1 MAKDNDNGLYLPL
14 KINLS
19 EWERNLAEAGE
30 DLQKA
35 MREFRSATKDL
46 KLQYDVKIAGAKAA
60 GNDLK
65 VLELEEKKLNQ
76 LYQTQLQAVNALN
89 EAYKKSVAEKGASA
103 KASQALAQQLVR
115 ESKEL
120 DKLKAQIDKKG
131 LNIGKS
137 LSDGLAAVSPEFAR
151 IRTATASLTA
161 QMSSLGSSATAAAA
175 AVAKVAL
182 PVGIVAAGVGGLKK
196 LVDSYKETAEAAAN
210 ANEEVYQLREVLNSS
225 YEEAELLAGAARIDG
240 VNLDSLNASINIL
253 YKNLDAGNEKG
264 KRALALLQQYG
275 ASITDLSGNRK
286 NVIELFKELQ
296 KGFQNAEA
304 MGKGRDF
311 LTGLFGGSSDQF
323 LHFIKGFDYYIAKAE
338 EAKTATE
345 REYDAGHMLLD
356 LKKQQAEAERA
367 LTAAKGDAFLAS
379 AVEAQQVHNA
389 GLKEQIRLYDEAK
402 QSLQGY
408 STEMKNL
415 ALAEESASLA
425 WERFKISL
433 QIEGAK
439 TFDSTWTGLKKIA
452 DVYDEIK
459 KKMPAGELLFDSLE
473 NIPGI
478 GFAMKQL
485 GFVKELSNTEKQIAE
500 RTAHD
505 AYMAEIE
512 GMQNAIN
519 EQDRLREQEAR
530 NKEVQAKKEAEEEQK
545 ALDKQKQAREKFYQ
559 ELRDLRATEYEKE
572 IYHLEDRKKAWL
584 DAGIAIVDAEQ
595 RFAEEKAQI
604 DAKYFAKQQQERE
617 KNLKASQE
625 AYKKEIEEAKRA
637 RESAISDADSTLKNN
652 LKLLRYIKKEQEA
665 GTYSDDKAKAFANK
679 LYMKQQ
685 GYKQSDIDFLK
696 TFSVDKLKNI
706 ADAKSRLFADFASPI
721 TNNVTVNFD
730 GTVVEDVQGIQ
741 KIAEAVAGIMT
752 PVIQQALKGGT
763 TYGWNTNNA

>member
-19 EWERNLAEAGE
+19 EWERSLAEADA

-65 VLELEEKKLNQ
+65 VLELEERKLNQ

-120 DKLKAQIDKKG
+120 DKLKAQIDRKG

-182 PVGIVAAGVGGLKK
+182 PVGVVAAGVGGLKK

-240 VNLDSLNASINIL
+240 VNLDSLNASINML

-296 KGFQNAEA
+296 KGYQNAEA

-345 REYDAGHMLLD
+345 REYQASHDLLD

-367 LTAAKGDAFLAS
+367 LTASRGDAFVGGAL
-379 AVEAQQVHNA
+379 EAQKVHNA

-415 ALAEESASLA
+415 ALAEEGASLA
-425 WERFKISL
+425 WEKFKISL

-439 TFDSTWTGLKKIA
+439 TFDSTWQSIKKLNDEYAKIRDAKPLDGALVVNPIERAIDWISKKIS
-452 DVYDEIK
+452 DVS
-459 KKMPAGELLFDSLE
+459 AG
-473 NIPGI
+473 
-478 GFAMKQL
+478 
-485 GFVKELSNTEKQIAE
+485 EKQIAE

-604 DAKYFAKQQQERE
+604 DAKYFAKQQAERE

-665 GTYSDDKAKAFANK
+665 GTYSDDKAKEFANK

-696 TFSVDKLKNI
+696 TFTVDKLKNI

-730 GTVVEDVQGIQ
+730 NTVVEDVQGIQ

-763 TYGWNTNNA
+763 TYGWNTNNL